1 MTWYYTE
8 MVQWHVVLA
17 WCSIALFF
25 GRGLLFQFGTP
36 RLQSAA
42 KDARLLVLVFGVNAC
57 LVVTGLSLWGSIG
70 YHPVRDW
77 WLGVKVIA
85 LIGYAP
91 CWRWRW
97 ICPSIDSSFPAEPAS
112 PSRMRRDGP
121 PRMEARPTGSG
132 GEPSSPKRC
141 NQCRG

>member
-36 RLQSAA
+36 RLRSAA

-77 WLGVKVIA
+77 WLGVKFIA
-85 LIGYAP
+85 LIGYAA
-91 CWRWRW
+91 CGHWAMSQARLHLLGYLTALALLALAMDL
-97 ICPSIDSSFPAEPAS
+97 SINRQFLP
-112 PSRMRRDGP
+112 G
-121 PRMEARPTGSG
+121 
-132 GEPSSPKRC
+132 
-141 NQCRG
+141 

>member
-77 WLGVKVIA
+77 WLGVKFIA
-85 LIGYAP
+85 LIGYAA
-91 CWRWRW
+91 CGHWAMSQVRLHLLGYLTALALLALAMDL
-97 ICPSIDSSFPAEPAS
+97 SINRQFLP
-112 PSRMRRDGP
+112 G
-121 PRMEARPTGSG
+121 
-132 GEPSSPKRC
+132 
-141 NQCRG
+141 

>member
-42 KDARLLVLVFGVNAC
+42 KDARLLVLVFGVNSC
-57 LVVTGLSLWGSIG
+57 LVVTGLILWGSIG

-77 WLGVKVIA
+77 WLGVKFIA
-85 LIGYAP
+85 LIGYAA
-91 CWRWRW
+91 CGHWAMSQARLHLLGYLTALALLALAMDL
-97 ICPSIDSSFPAEPAS
+97 SINRQFLP
-112 PSRMRRDGP
+112 G
-121 PRMEARPTGSG
+121 
-132 GEPSSPKRC
+132 
-141 NQCRG
+141 

>member
-8 MVQWHVVLA
+8 MVQWHVLLA

-36 RLQSAA
+36 ALQSAA

-77 WLGVKVIA
+77 WLGVRFIA
-85 LIGYAP
+85 LIGYAA
-91 CWRWRW
+91 CGHWAMSQARLHLLGYLTALALLALVMDL
-97 ICPSIDSSFPAEPAS
+97 SINRQFLP
-112 PSRMRRDGP
+112 G
-121 PRMEARPTGSG
+121 
-132 GEPSSPKRC
+132 
-141 NQCRG
+141 

>member
-77 WLGVKVIA
+77 WLGVKFIA
-85 LIGYAP
+85 LIGYAA
-91 CWRWRW
+91 CGHWAMSQARLHLLGYLTALALLALAMDL
-97 ICPSIDSSFPAEPAS
+97 SINRQFLP
-112 PSRMRRDGP
+112 G
-121 PRMEARPTGSG
+121 
-132 GEPSSPKRC
+132 
-141 NQCRG
+141 